1 MIEAWIIIVA
11 AILFSGFF
19 SGMEM
24 AFVSANKYMLEID
37 KSKPGMQGKLLT
49 LLTKEPSRYI
59 GTMLIG
65 NNIILVIYGM
75 ATVIVLE
82 PWISHLMISW
92 WGEVHDIWL
101 ILLQTI
107 LSTIVILVTGEFLPK
122 AFFAINPNQSLRLFL
137 IPATIFYYLLHLP
150 VSFTVFVSKRLLKY
164 VFRVNMHEA
173 DVSFERTDLD
183 YYLSQ
188 VSFDEL
194 VEKERLDNEVKI
206 LQNVLEFPLTRARKC
221 MVPRTEIVA
230 IEINAPI
237 EELIKLFIETGH
249 SKIMVYR
256 DSIDEIVGFVHSFE
270 IFKNPS
276 TIREAMLSAVIVP
289 ETMLVK
295 DILALLTQQHKSVA
309 VVVDEYGGTS
319 GMLTTED
326 IIEEIFG
333 EIEDEHDSQ
342 DLIEKVNEDGTFLFS
357 GRLKIDYINDTYSL
371 NLPQRLE
378 YTTLAGLI
386 LDLEKSIP
394 KIGQT
399 IEIEGFRFIIQR
411 VSDTK
416 IEEVIINPIKS

>member
-1 MIEAWIIIVA
+1 
-11 AILFSGFF
+11 
-19 SGMEM
+19 
-24 AFVSANKYMLEID
+24 
-37 KSKPGMQGKLLT
+37 
-49 LLTKEPSRYI
+49 
-59 GTMLIG
+59 
-65 NNIILVIYGM
+65 
-75 ATVIVLE
+75 
-82 PWISHLMISW
+82 
-92 WGEVHDIWL
+92 
-101 ILLQTI
+101 
-107 LSTIVILVTGEFLPK
+107 
-122 AFFAINPNQSLRLFL
+122 
-137 IPATIFYYLLHLP
+137 
-150 VSFTVFVSKRLLKY
+150 
-164 VFRVNMHEA
+164 MHEA

-194 VEKERLDNEVKI
+194 VEQERLDNEVKI

-342 DLIEKVNEDGTFLFS
+342 DLVEKVNEDGTFLFS

-416 IEEVIINPIKS
+416 IEEVIINPIKSDMTNDLAQQKRNYCIFVPLKKVKL